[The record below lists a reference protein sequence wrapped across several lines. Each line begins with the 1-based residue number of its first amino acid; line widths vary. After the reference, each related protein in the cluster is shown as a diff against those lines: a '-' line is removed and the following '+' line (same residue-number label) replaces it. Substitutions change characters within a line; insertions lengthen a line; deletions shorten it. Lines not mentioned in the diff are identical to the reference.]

1 MSDHPIAIERRASFH
16 RRLADMVAKL
26 APHTLRFELDPEVAT
41 SSSSARTARAPMGD
55 QATDDRSMRRR
66 HAIAV
71 AQLRYQLALADEE
84 RRR

>member
-26 APHTLRFELDPEVAT
+26 APHALRFELEPDVAT
-41 SSSSARTARAPMGD
+41 ASAAARSLGAPMGD
-55 QATDDRSMRRR
+55 QAAEARSMRRR
-66 HAIAV
+66 HAIAL

>member
-16 RRLADMVAKL
+16 RRLADIVARL
-26 APHTLRFELDPEVAT
+26 APQTLRFELDPDLEKPVA
-41 SSSSARTARAPMGD
+41 SARSASASTG
-55 QATDDRSMRRR
+55 DRSAVDRSSRRR

-71 AQLRYQLALADEE
+71 EHLRYQLALADEE

>member
-26 APHTLRFELDPEVAT
+26 APHTLRFELEPEVAP
-41 SSSSARTARAPMGD
+41 SSSPARSARAPMGD
-55 QATDDRSMRRR
+55 PATEDRSMRRR